1 MEASTSSVGAES
13 FFNSTGMVRQSYE
26 AVPANAA
33 ENGQTLNRSLA
44 AYMEKLN
51 GAEPSKVVCSE
62 KKKSALRHFALI
74 HLPSIIITLILL
86 SFYTSNL
93 QWAQPTNEEL
103 NALQF
108 AAKAHE
114 ASVLV
119 SLTDI
124 LLHRICYGLIED
136 GGIPLGFI
144 SSAFHLGSPIQYLV
158 SWELWGVLLKPAANR
173 LLHRMTGILIILL
186 SLLAISSGP
195 LSAIIMIPRQGWSLF
210 ESDSLWDIWF
220 VNGLVFETN
229 LDSRHAQNALGT
241 VQLQSGFS
249 PTLPFEIFVPL
260 IHKIINRPEK
270 VYVHGNTNVFLGN
283 ITYSVF
289 PFHHLLWRYISL
301 FADFA
306 PTQPDF
312 LVTATCPMG
321 FVAVSL
327 QEYITS
333 FQLNTTKWLVKS
345 AQKRTDSPDLLR
357 WKQPS
362 VSVSCSDAWMDKG
375 TAVFKF
381 NSKVLKDTILL
392 NVNNTSPLKELDE
405 IETPPGPASYRFLN
419 IGHITNQPISA
430 SILFATR
437 VNESLQFD
445 EEGHGSW
452 EPFNPNVLGLSLC
465 IISAHWVRAD
475 IWIEKKASIIQSH
488 LDLPIDDGIG
498 RSHES
503 SSTGD
508 LIRMGD
514 GWLTGIDFPDIS
526 PSNSTYQ
533 QILRFC
539 GNNHGFLESCF
550 PMSLATHLADAL
562 SGSHST
568 EMDFTSSQ
576 NERKLGFFP
585 GRLAPYSTYT
595 NALYINKSDPQNS
608 TIIYNT
614 IYNRPFIYKFLNS
627 RAIPCAFAV
636 LILHIIIVLVHM
648 ATILLSSHPWHS
660 SSWGSVGQMLI
671 LALRSTSPNSLGKV
685 GGGVESSQTWTATA
699 RVRAVGENQQ
709 LEIVLGESDGTEE
722 ECQCGRRNKNANA
735 KKYVQ
740 SVRAGIHYN

>member
-1 MEASTSSVGAES
+1 
-13 FFNSTGMVRQSYE
+13 
-26 AVPANAA
+26 
-33 ENGQTLNRSLA
+33 
-44 AYMEKLN
+44 MEKLN
-51 GAEPSKVVCSE
+51 GAEPSKVVCNE

-114 ASVLV
+114 ASVLA

-136 GGIPLGFI
+136 GGIPLGLI

-241 VQLQSGFS
+241 V
-249 PTLPFEIFVPL
+249 
-260 IHKIINRPEK
+260 
-270 VYVHGNTNVFLGN
+270 YVHGNTNVFLGN

-321 FVAVSL
+321 FVTVSL

-430 SILFATR
+430 SIL
-437 VNESLQFD
+437 
-445 EEGHGSW
+445 W

-488 LDLPIDDGIG
+488 LDLPIDDGFG
-498 RSHES
+498 PSHES

-585 GRLAPYSTYT
+585 GRPAPYSTYT
-595 NALYINKSDPQNS
+595 NPLYINESDPQNS

-660 SSWGSVGQMLI
+660 SSWGSVGQMLL

-699 RVRAVGENQQ
+699 RVRAVGENQK

-722 ECQCGRRNKNANA
+722 ECQCGRRNKNANV

-740 SVRAGIHYN
+740 GVRAGIHYN